1 MRIREEEHMKETAA
15 LKQQCED
22 AGNTWMNLED
32 ISWMSDADHDQGVH
46 GYCVS
51 LTPQLMK
58 RMTDVDETN

>member
-51 LTPQLMK
+51 LTP
-58 RMTDVDETN
+58 